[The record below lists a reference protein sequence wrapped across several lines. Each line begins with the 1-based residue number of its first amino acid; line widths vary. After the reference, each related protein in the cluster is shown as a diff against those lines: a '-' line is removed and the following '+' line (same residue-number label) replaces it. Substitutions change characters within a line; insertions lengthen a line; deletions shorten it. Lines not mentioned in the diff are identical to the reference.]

1 MRPGAVH
8 VPTIKWCFMAAVAV
22 LENDRAEKG
31 EFKANARAIAG
42 RIIQIIQKTTML
54 FQRSCGESVAP
65 A

>member
-1 MRPGAVH
+1 
-8 VPTIKWCFMAAVAV
+8 MAAVAV